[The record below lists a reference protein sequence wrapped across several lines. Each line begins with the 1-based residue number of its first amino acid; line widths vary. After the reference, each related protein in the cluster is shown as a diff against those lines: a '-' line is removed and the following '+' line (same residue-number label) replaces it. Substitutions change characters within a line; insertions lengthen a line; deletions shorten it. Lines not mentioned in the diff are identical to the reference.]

1 MAFKRQILNPRV
13 IEDLKK
19 RSDIGI
25 VFYLVVAGI
34 VLLSESYRSHH
45 PDFSKLFLFSFA
57 GICLFR
63 IFHLS
68 IAKWMQPKFEKFN
81 TWIFVLSVCL
91 TALIWGLGFANF
103 MIHEGDLYAVL
114 LMVMCTVGLCSG
126 EVVAFLPYFRLAIVY
141 SFLALVPS
149 MVGMLVFK
157 MNVPLVLALG
167 LLGGHL
173 FFLARNGNREY
184 WEARENEYILEE
196 RSKALE
202 KMNRIDDLT
211 NLYNRRYFDE
221 AFSFEWTRSVRDK
234 TPISIIVFDIDDF
247 KRINDEY
254 GHLAGDQYL
263 TAIAT
268 IIKNIFK
275 RQTDITA
282 RYGGD
287 EFIVLISNTALENVS
302 MLAEKVR
309 LKVQALQSEYEGQAL
324 QASISAGIATCVP
337 DQKDKP
343 QSLILKADKALYQSK
358 ANGRNQVIENC

>member
-1 MAFKRQILNPRV
+1 MEFKRQILSPRV

-34 VLLSESYRSHH
+34 VLLSESYRSSH
-45 PDFSKLFLFSFA
+45 PDFSRLFLFSFA

-63 IFHLS
+63 LFHLP

-103 MIHEGDLYAVL
+103 MIHEGDLYAAL

-126 EVVAFLPYFRLAIVY
+126 EVVAFTPYFRLAIVY
-141 SFLALVPS
+141 NFLALVPA
-149 MVGMLVFK
+149 MVSMLVFK
-157 MNVPLVLALG
+157 MNVPLVFALG
-167 LLGGHL
+167 FLGGYL
-173 FFLARNGNREY
+173 FFLTTKGNREY
-184 WEARENEYILEE
+184 WDARENEYILEE

-211 NLYNRRYFDE
+211 SLYNRRHFDE
-221 AFSFEWTRSVRDK
+221 TFSFEWNRSVRDK
-234 TPISIIVFDIDDF
+234 TPVSIIIFDIDGF
-247 KRINDEY
+247 KQINDEY

-263 TAIAT
+263 TATAT
-268 IIKNIFK
+268 MIKNIFK
-275 RQTDITA
+275 RQTDTTA

-287 EFIVLISNTALENVS
+287 EFIVLVTNTPEENIS

-309 LKVQALQSEYEGQAL
+309 MKSETLYLEYEGQTL
-324 QASISAGIATCVP
+324 QASVSAGIATCVP
-337 DQKDKP
+337 EQKDKP

-358 ANGRNQVIENC
+358 ANGRNQVIEN